1 MRHPT
6 DNRVHISEL
15 KAMSRSPAHYRLA
28 CESAREVT
36 RPMTVGAVADAMVFG
51 DRGYA
56 VYPGKVRNGKEWE
69 AWSAAN
75 AGKFQCIGSEYE
87 DAKRVAT
94 AVLTDPIARQL
105 LAGGEYQR
113 TIQWEAYGLP
123 MAAGLEGQRGGIDLI
138 GYHQPHK
145 AGIKCVHDM
154 PTMPCDLGDGEP
166 FLGDMKITSS
176 TEPSEFA
183 RHAWKMLWHCQG
195 AAYLDAANAH
205 GINAR
210 RFYLLG
216 AEAGSGVVTVLP
228 VSPAAIE
235 AGRKSLHRWAEMLR
249 QCEREDRWPG
259 YVEGMAE
266 PMDVPEWE
274 REDGESEL

>member
-6 DNRVHISEL
+6 DNRIHISEL
-15 KAMSRSPAHYRLA
+15 KAMARSPAHYRLA

-94 AVLTDPIARQL
+94 SVLTDPIARQL

-138 GYHQPHK
+138 GRGC
-145 AGIKCVHDM
+145 AL
-154 PTMPCDLGDGEP
+154 TDGEP
-166 FLGDMKITSS
+166 FLADMKVTQS

-195 AAYLDAANAH
+195 AAYLDACEALA
-205 GINAR
+205 IPAK
-210 RFYLLG
+210 RFYLIG
-216 AEAGSGVVTVLP
+216 VEASSGVVTVLP

-259 YVEGMAE
+259 YVDGMAE

-274 REDGESEL
+274 RDDEAGEAA